1 MIDFQNE
8 LAEYVFK
15 SKYARYVP
23 ELKRRETWDE
33 TVGRVEAMHLER
45 YSYLPEED
53 LAEIRWAFDM
63 VRQKMVLPS
72 MRSMQFGGKAVL
84 AHQARIYNCS
94 VRIIDSSRAFAEV
107 MYLLLCGCGVGIGVF
122 KKYTER
128 LPNLVNAKD
137 KTGSVFV
144 YTVEDNIEGWADSI
158 EALLNCY
165 FKNNPYSG
173 KKIVFDYS
181 KIRPAG
187 APLKTGGGKAP
198 GYEPLKAAHQKIKK
212 LLDYRIERKE
222 AKRLRGID
230 IYDILMFCSDAVL
243 AGGVRRSAT
252 IVVFDK
258 DDKEMMGAK
267 TLIDVDGRIFTGV
280 SYYKHSR
287 VTNQNEIRHKINVEY
302 KGNVIECD
310 LSDFEYQQLTKDKK
324 ISWLHVE
331 PQRAR
336 SNNSVLLVRD
346 QVTEEEF
353 AQIIENTKLWGEPGF
368 VFANVANAMPN
379 PCVEIMFVPVTDD
392 GQCGVQF
399 CVAGNTRLMTKSD
412 GLVDI
417 SSVVNKDIEIWNGEN
432 WSMVKPY
439 QTGTNDE
446 LYRIT
451 FSDGSYLD
459 ATNNHKFL
467 VKQQQHAN
475 FMELTTLELLNKI
488 QNTKGA
494 WFVPRANVN
503 IDYNGNVNEY
513 AYEYGFFVGDGHLDH
528 GKPKL
533 NLYNEDKNLGL
544 RGDEYPKIYRNA
556 HGTEYKTIAL
566 KDLDASLC
574 QSLKAVS
581 LPGWV
586 SELDRASF
594 LNFVAGW
601 IDADGAKANNGCR
614 LYGTEPRL
622 RDLQILLSRVGVV
635 ASLNLFQPK
644 GTGTNLGERKNDLW
658 YLQIPNA
665 SKIPSRRLDLS
676 KGKDARF
683 KGKNQAVVSIEKLDG
698 VHPSFCLTEEQ
709 KHQCVFNNV
718 LTKQCNLTT
727 INGGV
732 VKDIE
737 TFKKCVKAAT
747 LIGTLQAGYT
757 SFPYLS
763 RAAQKLTEEEAL
775 LGVSITGILDSPE
788 FFLNQDNLVLGSTH
802 AVHVNEEWAKK
813 IGIRPSARI
822 TCVKPEGSSTLVLKC
837 FGSGAGPGHAKPKF
851 LRRVQANKLENVYRH
866 FRESNPHATEESVWS
881 NTGTDDVISFP
892 INVPENVMTKDD
904 LTAIQHLDIIK
915 MLQKCWVKPGTT
927 EHNKKPITH
936 SVSCTVVVKDNEW
949 DRVIK
954 HVYKNRNFFAAVSFI
969 GELGD
974 KAYPQAPNEK
984 MVTEGDIIHFDEL
997 QKNWKAVDYDTLIEE
1012 EDMTEVQNAPACAG
1026 GVCQIT

>member
-72 MRSMQFGGKAVL
+72 MRSMQFGGKAIF
-84 AHQARIYNCS
+84 AHEARIYNCA
-94 VRIIDSSRAFAEV
+94 VRIIDSPRAFAEV

-212 LLDYRIERKE
+212 LLDYRIERKK

-267 TLIDVDGRIFTGV
+267 TLVDIDGRVFTGV

-287 VTNQNEIRHKINVEY
+287 VTNQDEIRHKINVEY
-302 KGNVIECD
+302 KDEVVECD

-399 CVAGNTRLMTKSD
+399 C
-412 GLVDI
+412 
-417 SSVVNKDIEIWNGEN
+417 
-432 WSMVKPY
+432 
-439 QTGTNDE
+439 
-446 LYRIT
+446 
-451 FSDGSYLD
+451 
-459 ATNNHKFL
+459 
-467 VKQQQHAN
+467 
-475 FMELTTLELLNKI
+475 
-488 QNTKGA
+488 
-494 WFVPRANVN
+494 
-503 IDYNGNVNEY
+503 
-513 AYEYGFFVGDGHLDH
+513 
-528 GKPKL
+528 
-533 NLYNEDKNLGL
+533 
-544 RGDEYPKIYRNA
+544 
-556 HGTEYKTIAL
+556 
-566 KDLDASLC
+566 
-574 QSLKAVS
+574 
-581 LPGWV
+581 
-586 SELDRASF
+586 
-594 LNFVAGW
+594 
-601 IDADGAKANNGCR
+601 
-614 LYGTEPRL
+614 
-622 RDLQILLSRVGVV
+622 
-635 ASLNLFQPK
+635 
-644 GTGTNLGERKNDLW
+644 
-658 YLQIPNA
+658 
-665 SKIPSRRLDLS
+665 
-676 KGKDARF
+676 
-683 KGKNQAVVSIEKLDG
+683 
-698 VHPSFCLTEEQ
+698 
-709 KHQCVFNNV
+709 
-718 LTKQCNLTT
+718 NLTT

-802 AVHVNEEWAKK
+802 AVQVNEEWAKK

-866 FRESNPHATEESVWS
+866 FHESNPHATEESVWS

-954 HVYKNRNFFAAVSFI
+954 HVYKNKNFFAAVSFI

-1026 GVCQIT
+1026 GACQIV